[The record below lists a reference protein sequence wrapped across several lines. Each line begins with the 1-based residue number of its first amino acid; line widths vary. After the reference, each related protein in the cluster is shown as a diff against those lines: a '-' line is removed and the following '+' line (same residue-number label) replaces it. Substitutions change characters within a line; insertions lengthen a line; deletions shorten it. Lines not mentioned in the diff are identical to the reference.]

1 VESEWASRVQRH
13 GALLDRSKDAA
24 GEHMPALTWIN
35 FQALLKNEWVTGHE
49 G

>member
-1 VESEWASRVQRH
+1 VKNSSV
-13 GALLDRSKDAA
+13 
-24 GEHMPALTWIN
+24 ALTVGLVEVTAAARSIQEFS